1 MTDDV
6 RTGGLP
12 YVDEQTLTI
21 AAPRDRVWS
30 ALRGYAD
37 ATLTSAASGPLGW
50 LLGTDPPGGFEVAE
64 EVPNE
69 RLTMAGH
76 HRFSRYRLVFDLAE
90 TDLAETDLAETD
102 LGSAAG
108 RGTLLTATTLAAFPG
123 PHGFV
128 YRVLVIGSRGHV
140 VAVHRMLRAIRDAAL
155 RPTTQDGI

>member
-37 ATLTSAASGPLGW
+37 ATLTSAASGPLAW

-64 EVPNE
+64 EVPYE

-76 HRFSRYRLVFDLAE
+76 HRFSRYRLVFDLA
-90 TDLAETDLAETD
+90 D
-102 LGSAAG
+102 GAG
-108 RGTLLTATTLAAFPG
+108 GGTLLTATTLAAFPG

-128 YRVLVIGSRGHV
+128 YRVLVIGSRGHI